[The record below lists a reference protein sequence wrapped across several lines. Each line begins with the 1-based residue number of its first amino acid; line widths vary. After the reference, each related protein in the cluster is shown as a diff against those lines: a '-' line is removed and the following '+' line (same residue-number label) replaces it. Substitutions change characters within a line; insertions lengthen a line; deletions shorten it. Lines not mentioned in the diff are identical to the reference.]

1 MTDFEK
7 YLRKRLLEAYV
18 NISFYGTMDP
28 DEVAR
33 KKAEGLNLR
42 GIPKAEGLNPRGI
55 PKAEGLNLRGIPT
68 PPEDEQ

>member
-42 GIPKAEGLNPRGI
+42 GIPTL
-55 PKAEGLNLRGIPT
+55 
-68 PPEDEQ
+68 PEDEQ